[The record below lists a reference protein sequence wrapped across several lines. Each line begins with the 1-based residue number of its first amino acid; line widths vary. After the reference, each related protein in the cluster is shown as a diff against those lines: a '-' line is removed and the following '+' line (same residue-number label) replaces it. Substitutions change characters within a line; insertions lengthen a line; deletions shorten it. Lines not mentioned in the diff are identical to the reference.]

1 MNSDEKALN
10 MIGAQTRAA
19 PEHTAW
25 KELARFPG
33 LAVAALSAAWAKS
46 VAVLVVISA

>member
-10 MIGAQTRAA
+10 MTGAQTRAA
-19 PEHTAW
+19 PELTAW

-33 LAVAALSAAWAKS
+33 LAVAALSAASVVS
-46 VAVLVVISA
+46 VAGLVGIFA